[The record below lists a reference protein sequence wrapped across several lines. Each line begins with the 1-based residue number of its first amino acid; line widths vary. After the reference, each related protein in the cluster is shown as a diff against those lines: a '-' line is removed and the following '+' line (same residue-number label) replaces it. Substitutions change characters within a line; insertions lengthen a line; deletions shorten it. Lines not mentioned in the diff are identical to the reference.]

1 MAEGTLRSMLGSE
14 LSRQVEVRSAGTMA
28 PEGLPATTLAVQT
41 TAGRGIDIL
50 QHRATLLTPAMLRE
64 SDLVLCMEPE
74 HVARA
79 LMLAPEA
86 AERIRLITQPGGETG
101 NAAESGVRD
110 PIGGSAKAY
119 GDTLDRIQTH
129 LTRWL
134 PLIREAAGRSEGV
147 R

>member
-1 MAEGTLRSMLGSE
+1 MAEGILRSMIGSE

-41 TAGRGIDIL
+41 AAEHGIDIRR
-50 QHRATLLTPAMLRE
+50 HRATLLTPALLRE
-64 SDLVLCMEPE
+64 SDLVLCMELE

-86 AERIRLITQPGGETG
+86 ADRIRLITQPNGEAG
-101 NAAESGVRD
+101 SAAEAGVRD

-119 GDTLDRIQTH
+119 GETFDRIQTH
-129 LTRWL
+129 LARWL
-134 PLIREAAGRSEGV
+134 PWIREAAGRSEGV

>member
-1 MAEGTLRSMLGSE
+1 MAEGILRSMIESE

-41 TAGRGIDIL
+41 AAERGIDI
-50 QHRATLLTPAMLRE
+50 QRHRATLLTPALLRE

-86 AERIRLITQPGGETG
+86 ADRIRLITQPGGETG
-101 NAAESGVRD
+101 SAAEAGVRD

-119 GDTLDRIQTH
+119 SDTFDRIQTH
-129 LTRWL
+129 LVRWL
-134 PLIREAAGRSEGV
+134 PWIREAAERSEGV